1 MCSPRLS
8 AARGASRHA
17 RRARPPPGCR
27 LCYVATSPER
37 CDPSTLIPHAPPP
50 LTPHSRP
57 PRQAS
62 GKLLQ
67 ETAATSRG
75 ARTPSGNSLL
85 ESTTKEAAPCR
96 KSRPRSRPTPTPTPT
111 PTPSPR
117 PRSHHGR
124 LPRAADTT
132 PPRPT
137 SPRHHATTSRCPALR
152 PSVASRAAQW
162 AYWALP
168 GQHSRAPR
176 SASRAAAPQACR
188 VAHNPLRPHSRP
200 RCTFSCA
207 SHTVLPPPLPP
218 LFPLAVPCPA
228 PWMPTAP
235 SSATRHDT

>member
-1 MCSPRLS
+1 MT
-8 AARGASRHA
+8 
-17 RRARPPPGCR
+17 PPPSSH
-27 LCYVATSPER
+27 T
-37 CDPSTLIPHAPPP
+37 HPP
-50 LTPHSRP
+50 LSP
-57 PRQAS
+57 PTLALPARRQAS
-62 GKLLQ
+62 SSKRLL
-67 ETAATSRG
+67 R
-75 ARTPSGNSLL
+75 RR
-85 ESTTKEAAPCR
+85 EAQGHPLVTV
-96 KSRPRSRPTPTPTPT
+96 SW
-111 PTPSPR
+111 SPR
-117 PRSHHGR
+117 PRKPH
-124 LPRAADTT
+124 LAARVAHAHDQH
-132 PPRPT
+132 PRPRPRPHPAHAHAHITAASHAPPTPRHHATT